1 VDKALLES
9 GVPDNET
16 ATRVTNIKDIPGTTV
31 FDSTQ
36 CRMGYHLNMCCMSLL
51 KAENREKFKTDE
63 AAYLEKFPMSTEQR
77 QAVLARDY
85 NHMIRLGGNIYYLG
99 KLAAIDG
106 HSFQKLASM
115 MTGIP
120 EDEFRKTMMAGGR
133 SIHAVL
139 NNVERKNHG

>member
-1 VDKALLES
+1 MDKPLLES
-9 GVPDNET
+9 SVPDSET
-16 ATRVTNIKDIPGTTV
+16 ATRVTDIKDIPGTTV
-31 FDSTQ
+31 FDSIQ

-51 KAENREKFKTDE
+51 KAENREKFKADE
-63 AAYLEKFPMSTEQR
+63 AAYLESFPMSKQQR

-85 NHMIRLGGNIYYLG
+85 NHMIGLGGNIYYLG

-120 EDEFRKTMMAGGR
+120 EDEFRRTMIAGGR
-133 SIHAVL
+133 SIDAVL
-139 NNVERKNHG
+139 NNVEKDGHG